1 MDKASQSLSSY
12 EYVAKLLDIHKNH
25 QDSPHEVLMEN
36 YSMKKGQSEDLSVL
50 FAITERV
57 SEKKKL

>member
-36 YSMKKGQSEDLSVL
+36 YSIKKRT
-50 FAITERV
+50 I
-57 SEKKKL
+57 

>member
-1 MDKASQSLSSY
+1 MDEASQSLSSY
-12 EYVAKLLDIHKNH
+12 EYVAKLLDIHKNHHH

-57 SEKKKL
+57 SE